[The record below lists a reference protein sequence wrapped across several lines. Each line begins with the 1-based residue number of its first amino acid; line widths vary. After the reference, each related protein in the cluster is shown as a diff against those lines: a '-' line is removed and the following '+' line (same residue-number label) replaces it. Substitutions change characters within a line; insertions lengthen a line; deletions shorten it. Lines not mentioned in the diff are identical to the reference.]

1 MIVLFTDFS
10 LSDPYLGQVKNV
22 LLQHTHN
29 IQIVDLLHNA
39 PGFDI
44 KSSAYLLD
52 SYRKDF
58 PANAVFLCVVDP
70 GVGGPRKACAIKLK
84 EQWFVGPENG
94 LFNVLL
100 TRNQGYQYYHLT
112 NTSISASTTFHGRD
126 IFAPAVAK
134 LAMGLLPE
142 MVQQDNTPDLA
153 GIANDYAH
161 VIYIDHFGN
170 LISGVRYNNL
180 DKNSNVYFNN
190 IKLINAKTFCDVN
203 AGEAFYYSNS
213 SGLLEIAVNKGSAQ
227 HFFNANIGDDILIN

>member
-22 LLQHTHN
+22 LLQQTHD

-39 PGFDI
+39 PDFDI

-52 SYRKDF
+52 AYINDF

-70 GVGGPRKACAIKLK
+70 GVGGSRKACAIKLK

-100 TRNQGYQYYHLT
+100 TRNPGYQYFHLT
-112 NTSISASTTFHGRD
+112 GSSISASCTFHGRD

-134 LAMGLLPE
+134 LAMGVLPE

-153 GIANDYAH
+153 DVTEDYAH
-161 VIYIDHFGN
+161 VIYIDHYGN
-170 LISGVRYNNL
+170 LISGVRYNSL
-180 DKNSNVYFNN
+180 DESSNVYFNN
-190 IKLINAKTFCDVN
+190 IKLINAKKFCDVQP
-203 AGEAFYYSNS
+203 GEAFYYCNS
-213 SGLLEIAVNKGSAQ
+213 SGLLEIAVNQGSAQ
-227 HFFNANIGDDILIN
+227 HFFNATIGDDILIN